1 MESIAK
7 LLYKIDDIV
16 WGTQMT
22 AILLATGVLL
32 SIRFGFRYQRKIGF
46 NFKNTCRKMFSEGE
60 GNGTVSGFKAACTA
74 LANTIG
80 TGNISGVATAIV
92 SGGPGALLDVGVR
105 FLRHECKG
113 LRDHHR
119 TAVPGALQKLHG

>member
-46 NFKNTCRKMFSEGE
+46 NFKNTYGKMFSEGE

-92 SGGPGALLDVGVR
+92 SGGPGALFGCGCPLSS
-105 FLRHECKG
+105 
-113 LRDHHR
+113 
-119 TAVPGALQKLHG
+119 A

>member
-46 NFKNTCRKMFSEGE
+46 NFKKYLRE
-60 GNGTVSGFKAACTA
+60 
-74 LANTIG
+74 
-80 TGNISGVATAIV
+80 
-92 SGGPGALLDVGVR
+92 DV
-105 FLRHECKG
+105 F
-113 LRDHHR
+113 
-119 TAVPGALQKLHG
+119 